1 MKNLFTAV
9 KESVT
14 RYRENEERISRKEY
28 RKAVAELRGLSDAQ
42 LKDIGI
48 DRGSIVHS
56 ARYGKP
62 TDQAA

>member
-1 MKNLFTAV
+1 MKNLFTSI
-9 KESVT
+9 KESVN
-14 RYRENEERISRKEY
+14 RYRENEGRITSRDH

-56 ARYGKP
+56 VKYGKP
-62 TDQAA
+62 TDHAA

>member
-1 MKNLFTAV
+1 MKNLFTSI
-9 KESVT
+9 KQSVNQ
-14 RYRENEERISRKEY
+14 YRSDDAKISRKAY

-56 ARYGKP
+56 VKYGKP
-62 TDQAA
+62 TDEAA

>member
-1 MKNLFTAV
+1 MKNLFTSV
-9 KESVT
+9 KESVAQ
-14 RYRENEERISRKEY
+14 YRENDARISRKEY

-48 DRGSIVHS
+48 DRGSIVHTV
-56 ARYGKP
+56 RHGKP